1 MKHLSLLVIFV
12 LSVLLAAG
20 NTSAQSPA
28 GYPTRPI
35 RMILPYAPGGSSEFL
50 GRILQPKLS
59 EELGKQVVVE
69 NRPGADGNIGVEV
82 AARAAP
88 DGYTIL
94 LGNSHAMAVNPT
106 IYPEFPIKPLR
117 DLIGITAVVDIPGG
131 VAVHSSIP
139 ANTIAEFIAYAKA
152 RPGQL
157 SYGSAGVSSVQR
169 LAFEFF
175 MAKAGIKVLHV
186 PYKGGTGAATIA
198 LLGGEVQASPGTISS
213 FLPHLKSG
221 RIKVIGVFAEK
232 RLASLPHV
240 STFAE
245 AGYPELTSGSWLGI
259 YAPIGTPRPIVDRLH
274 AALIKVLNDP
284 WVLDRLAQGEAV
296 PLTSKSPEE
305 FAVFMKSQTEFWAN
319 IVKQLGVTEKW

>member
-1 MKHLSLLVIFV
+1 MKHRWLMVFFV
-12 LSVLLAAG
+12 LSALLVAG
-20 NTSAQSPA
+20 NTTAQSPA

-50 GRILQPKLS
+50 GRIIQPKLS

-69 NRPGADGNIGVEV
+69 NRPGADGNIGVELV
-82 AARAAP
+82 ARAAP

-117 DLIGITAVVDIPGG
+117 DLIGVTSIVDIPGG
-131 VAVHSSIP
+131 VAVHHSIP
-139 ANTIAEFIAYAKA
+139 ANTISEFIAYAKA

-157 SYGSAGVSSVQR
+157 SYGSAGISSVQR

-175 MAKAGIKVLHV
+175 MSKAGLKILHV

-198 LLGGEVQASPGTISS
+198 LLGGEVTVSPGTISS
-213 FLPHLKSG
+213 FIPHLKSG
-221 RIKVIGVFAEK
+221 KIKMIGIMAEK

-240 STFAE
+240 STFVE
-245 AGYPELTSGSWLGI
+245 AGYSELAVGSWLGI
-259 YAPIGTPRPIVDRLH
+259 YAPIGTPRPIVERLH
-274 AALIKVLNDP
+274 AALVKVLNDP
-284 WVLDRLAQGEAV
+284 WVLDRLAQGEAIRFI
-296 PLTSKSPEE
+296 SKSPED

-319 IVKQLGVTEKW
+319 IVKQLGVVEKW